1 MYLCQIS
8 NCICLKLQNVFV
20 SNCKLYLSQI
30 AKCICL
36 KLQNVFVSN
45 CKMYLSQIDYL
56 VKGVAPVQGGKG
68 LDPLAIAFGIV
79 LQERPG
85 VDIVGGSPEAWPLIT
100 VALPVHRRVPVPAS
114 TRVEIVFFSFQ
125 KLSHLCQE
133 YLFTCSLI
141 CSNLSLDKRGSSRLR
156 SWAHTFLKQGI
167 IDLKTHD
174 VKLIEST
181 WQRNRCSMC
190 DP

>member
-1 MYLCQIS
+1 M
-8 NCICLKLQNVFV
+8 
-20 SNCKLYLSQI
+20 YLSQI

-36 KLQNVFVSN
+36 KLLNVF
-45 CKMYLSQIDYL
+45 DHL
-56 VKGVAPVQGGKG
+56 VKWVAPVQGGKG
-68 LDPLAIAFGIV
+68 LDPLAIAFRVV

-85 VDIVGGSPEAWPLIT
+85 VNIVGGRPEAWPL
-100 VALPVHRRVPVPAS
+100 VAVTLPVHRRVPVPAS

-156 SWAHTFLKQGI
+156 SWAHPFLKQGI